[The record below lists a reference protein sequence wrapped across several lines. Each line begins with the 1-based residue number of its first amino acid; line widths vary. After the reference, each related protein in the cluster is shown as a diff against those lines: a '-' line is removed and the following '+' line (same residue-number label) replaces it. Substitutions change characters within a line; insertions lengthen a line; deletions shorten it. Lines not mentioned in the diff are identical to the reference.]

1 MKTTISCDL
10 KLIEGIAWDQITSE
24 VKDKIWE
31 CIRSAGWHGDSPRR
45 FGFVGERRIN
55 DVLGAFFELEYGLE
69 IRQFDDEKNLSQKEE
84 PCFER
89 ILVVLFVDKGW
100 LLIQQKKF
108 MHRQMMQSTMEHYL
122 KEALKKVFYDCGMS
136 TTFSLSDVRLE
147 IRKERFLEIYEKH
160 PVYRLKVRGLKD
172 ARLPPDQ
179 VYFNPEVDR
188 NAILRES
195 QEHDFRQ
202 LDSVTL
208 EAYEPA
214 EGDLREVHFAQGA
227 IKAGQPEEMKALVE
241 RKKVTYRRSFTE
253 DLEYYVDLDAESVA
267 EEDLRQIIGDIDTQT
282 EGWWIATRRGDES
295 TLPLFD
301 RGKE

>member
-1 MKTTISCDL
+1 MKTLTSCKL
-10 KLIEGIAWDQITSE
+10 KEIEGIAWDGMTSE
-24 VKDKIWE
+24 IKDKTWE
-31 CIRSAGWHGDSPRR
+31 CITSAGWYGDSPKR

-55 DVLGAFFELEYGLE
+55 DVLGAFFEVEYGLE

-89 ILVVLFVDKGW
+89 MLIVLFMDKGW
-100 LLIQQKKF
+100 LLVQQKKF
-108 MHRQMMQSTMEHYL
+108 MHRQMKQSTMEYYL
-122 KEALKKVFYDCGMS
+122 KEALKLVFYECGVS
-136 TTFSLSDVRLE
+136 TIFSLSDVRLQ
-147 IRKERFLEIYEKH
+147 IQKERFLEIYEKH
-160 PVYRLKVRGLKD
+160 PVYRLKVTGLKD
-172 ARLPPDQ
+172 AKLPPDQ
-179 VYFNPEVDR
+179 AYFNPELDR

-202 LDSVTL
+202 LDNVTL

-227 IKAGQPEEMKALVE
+227 IKAGQPEEIKALVE

-253 DLEYYVDLDAESVA
+253 DLEYYVDVDAESVA
-267 EEDLRQIIGDIDTQT
+267 EEDLRQIIGDIDTQI
-282 EGWWIATRRGDES
+282 EGWWIAISRGDEP

-301 RGKE
+301 RDQE